1 MNGSMAHVR
10 DIQYY
15 TFNSLRILTGDEL
28 LQYVFEYYKKHFNER
43 PFIGGY
49 TSEIIKDDENGTNY
63 YYKVEV
69 ITIK

>member
-1 MNGSMAHVR
+1 MAHVR

-15 TFNSLRILTGDEL
+15 MVDSLRILTGDEL

-49 TSEIIKDDENGTNY
+49 TSMIISDDDNGVHY
-63 YYKVEV
+63 HYKVEV
-69 ITIK
+69 ITIKNA

>member
-1 MNGSMAHVR
+1 MAHVR

-15 TFNSLRILTGDEL
+15 TFTSIWLLSGDEL
-28 LQYVFEYYKKHFNER
+28 FQGVFEHYKKHFNER

-49 TSEIIKDDENGTNY
+49 TCEIIKDDENGTSY
-63 YYKVEV
+63 YYKVEL